1 MSVTMD
7 QNQYEAVGSLI
18 EETITRLKKNMELMP
33 PSLRLLKD
41 SIEKL
46 KGSLSVLG
54 EVSDWEPIG
63 RYTLREDRAAYFKF
77 IIDGLANNG
86 WFVDFDMPLEVISE
100 LNLLIKNRAFD
111 KIDELLIEYF
121 ERNLTTIKEF
131 LLEQYPD
138 RRKVLEAGFR
148 AHAAKE
154 YELSVLAFLSQV
166 DGMFKEKLSVDFFEK
181 RNKIPARAECYRI
194 YAVDELLQTFLYI
207 FRKEYPID
215 YSEFKRPKGFTQLN
229 RHMIMHGEAIDYGSR
244 LNSLKA
250 LSLVNH
256 IADALM
262 SIDDEVESG

>member
-1 MSVTMD
+1 
-7 QNQYEAVGSLI
+7 L
-18 EETITRLKKNMELMP
+18 
-33 PSLRLLKD
+33 
-41 SIEKL
+41 
-46 KGSLSVLG
+46 
-54 EVSDWEPIG
+54 
-63 RYTLREDRAAYFKF
+63 TLT
-77 IIDGLANNG
+77 NNG
-86 WFVDFDMPLEVISE
+86 WFIDFDMPLEVISE

-194 YAVDELLQTFLYI
+194 YEVP
-207 FRKEYPID
+207 PIVKTR
-215 YSEFKRPKGFTQLN
+215 S
-229 RHMIMHGEAIDYGSR
+229 
-244 LNSLKA
+244 
-250 LSLVNH
+250 
-256 IADALM
+256 
-262 SIDDEVESG
+262 